1 MPNDTIHDEIE
12 SWLAADIHD
21 QLAPEE
27 RAAFQQHLA
36 GCAACRAFQQEE
48 KQMHQLLEKTLATES
63 ADPAFE
69 QRMLSRFR
77 DKVPEPNGG
86 LISFFAGLMRMRA
99 AQITAVAALL
109 LTLVQVGKMV
119 TGEGG
124 EPQLG
129 RTYASYSSP
138 LERNENKPASERT
151 IVTGS
156 NIPTA
161 QEDGPNPVLDINRD
175 LIERRRSAEAAATAS
190 LADERLDAEEKLK
203 EAPQSLAAA
212 KIQQREND
220 LPSEVGATSGAR
232 ADKNESAPM
241 PAPVTPADSRKLI
254 RNAQLDLQV
263 MNYEAAIQRLTTL
276 ATEARGFVATQSS
289 AKLPNGKLQGTVVVK
304 VVPENLESFLQK
316 ARTLGELKNQTLG
329 TQDVTKAYLDTDA
342 RMRNAQRMEARL
354 LEMLEKKTG
363 KVSDLLEVEKELA
376 RVRESIEQMQGELKY
391 YDALVQYATV
401 TISLAEKDLD
411 EPAAFLLRETAN
423 LSLFAED
430 VEKTFAEVKS
440 ALQNAKAQ
448 IVQSTLERDNS
459 GQATARMT
467 LLLAP
472 EESDAVIARIK
483 GMGRVQNFN
492 VQTERVA
499 QNGSG
504 MSETAKVERDKVQL
518 NLVIS
523 RTGEEQPVQ
532 QTSLRIVTSTVPK
545 QVEQLKAAVA
555 QADGALRS
563 STFSRNPDGQ
573 EVANLTLRVP
583 MKNYAALVATFDQ
596 LGEVKD
602 LSVQRNDQ
610 PGTTANPATAPAE
623 ISLQIYSPG
632 KIVSDETGLGATIRR
647 TLGQGAAA
655 LMWSARMIGVALAFL
670 APWALALGLLGWLLT
685 RIAKRRKNR

>member
-1 MPNDTIHDEIE
+1 MTEMPNDTIHNEIE
-12 SWLAADIHD
+12 SWLAADVHD
-21 QLAPEE
+21 QLSSEE

-36 GCAACRAFQQEE
+36 TCAVCRALQQEE
-48 KQMHQLLEKTLATES
+48 KNMHQLLENTLATES

-69 QRMLSRFR
+69 QRMVSRFR
-77 DKVPEPNGG
+77 DKVSAPNGG
-86 LISFFAGLMRMRA
+86 LASFLAGLMRMRA

-119 TGEGG
+119 TGERG
-124 EPQLG
+124 ELPG
-129 RTYASYSSP
+129 TRSTFAFAP
-138 LERNENKPASERT
+138 PPARDEKSAETERT

-161 QEDGPNPVLDINRD
+161 EEVVQQAKDYRSTDALAAGGPAELKKSLDK
-175 LIERRRSAEAAATAS
+175 AEAPVAPSSVEEPRQKESDRPDKSNAAQTNQVEGQVA
-190 LADERLDAEEKLK
+190 
-203 EAPQSLAAA
+203 
-212 KIQQREND
+212 
-220 LPSEVGATSGAR
+220 
-232 ADKNESAPM
+232 
-241 PAPVTPADSRKLI
+241 PAPATPTDSRKLI

-263 MNYEAAIQRLTTL
+263 MNYEAALQRLTSF
-276 ATEARGFVATQSS
+276 ASEEKGFVATQSS

-304 VVPENLESFLQK
+304 VVPENLDRFLQK
-316 ARTLGELKNQTLG
+316 ARSLGELKNQTLG
-329 TQDVTKAYLDTDA
+329 SEDVTKAYFDTDA
-342 RMRNAQRMEARL
+342 RLRNAKRMEERL
-354 LEMLEKKTG
+354 LQMLGKNTG
-363 KVSDLLEVEKELA
+363 KVSDLLRVEKELA
-376 RVRESIEQMQGELKY
+376 RVREQIEQMQGELKY

-423 LSLFAED
+423 LSLFSSD
-430 VEKTFAEVKS
+430 VEKTFAEVKN

-472 EESDAVIARIK
+472 EESDAVISRIK

-523 RTGEEQPVQ
+523 RTGEEQAVQ
-532 QTSLRIVTSTVPK
+532 QTSLRILTSSVTGKVA
-545 QVEQLKAAVA
+545 QLKASTAKA
-555 QADGALRS
+555 GGELRS

-583 MKNYAALVATFDQ
+583 MKNYTGLVASFDQ

-610 PGTTANPATAPAE
+610 PGTTANPETAPAD
-623 ISLQIYSPG
+623 ISVQIYSPG
-632 KIVSDETGLGATIRR
+632 KIVSDETGIAATIRR
-647 TLGQGAAA
+647 TLGQGVAA
-655 LMWSARMIGVALAFL
+655 LAWSVRMIGVALAFL
-670 APWALALGLLGWLLT
+670 APWALALGLVGWI
-685 RIAKRRKNR
+685 IARLARKRGNR

>member
-1 MPNDTIHDEIE
+1 M
-12 SWLAADIHD
+12 
-21 QLAPEE
+21 
-27 RAAFQQHLA
+27 
-36 GCAACRAFQQEE
+36 G
-48 KQMHQLLEKTLATES
+48 
-63 ADPAFE
+63 
-69 QRMLSRFR
+69 
-77 DKVPEPNGG
+77 
-86 LISFFAGLMRMRA
+86 
-99 AQITAVAALL
+99 
-109 LTLVQVGKMV
+109 
-119 TGEGG
+119 
-124 EPQLG
+124 
-129 RTYASYSSP
+129 
-138 LERNENKPASERT
+138 
-151 IVTGS
+151 
-156 NIPTA
+156 
-161 QEDGPNPVLDINRD
+161 
-175 LIERRRSAEAAATAS
+175 
-190 LADERLDAEEKLK
+190 
-203 EAPQSLAAA
+203 
-212 KIQQREND
+212 
-220 LPSEVGATSGAR
+220 
-232 ADKNESAPM
+232 ADKNESTLL

-276 ATEARGFVATQSS
+276 ATEAGGFVATQSS

-304 VVPENLESFLQK
+304 VVPESLESFLQK

-329 TQDVTKAYLDTDA
+329 TQDVTKAYFDTDA
-342 RMRNAQRMEARL
+342 RMRNAKRMEARL

-430 VEKTFAEVKS
+430 VEKTFADVKS

-448 IVQSTLERDNS
+448 VVQSTLERDNS

-472 EESDAVIARIK
+472 EESDAVISRIK

-532 QTSLRIVTSTVPK
+532 QTSLRIITPSVPE
-545 QVEQLKAAVA
+545 QVERLKTAVA
-555 QADGALRS
+555 KADGALRS

-583 MKNYAALVATFDQ
+583 MKNYAGLVATFAQ

-670 APWALALGLLGWLLT
+670 APWALALGLVGWLVS
-685 RIAKRRKNR
+685 RIAKRRNSR